1 MNDTAAN
8 RQLNQKME
16 ELDRLIAQFEQHADP
31 ASQAAMAKIVQ
42 SLLEF
47 HATGLRRIME
57 KLADQRPDGEQIIH
71 TLAADDLIS
80 SLLVL
85 HDLHPDD
92 LTTRLQRALERVQPY
107 LASHGGHVEL
117 LSATSDG
124 VVSLR
129 LDGSC
134 HGCPS
139 SRVTLQS
146 TIEQQIYAAAPE
158 VTSIVVE
165 GLVDPAP
172 KPEPA
177 GFVPIERLGIHGNIG
192 STAS

>member
-1 MNDTAAN
+1 MNVPATN

-31 ASQAAMAKIVQ
+31 ASQAAMAQIVP

-47 HATGLRRIME
+47 HATALRRIMD
-57 KLADQRPDGEQIIH
+57 KLADQRPGGEQIIH

-92 LTTRLQRALERVQPY
+92 LTTRLRRALERVQPY

-117 LSATSDG
+117 LSATPDG
-124 VVSLR
+124 VVTLR

-165 GLVDPAP
+165 GLVDPPP